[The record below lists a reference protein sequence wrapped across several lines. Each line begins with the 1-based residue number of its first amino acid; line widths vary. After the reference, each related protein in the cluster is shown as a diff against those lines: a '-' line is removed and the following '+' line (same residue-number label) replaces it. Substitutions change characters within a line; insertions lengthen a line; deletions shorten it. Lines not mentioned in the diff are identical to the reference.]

1 MSAVMLRYRPIQYV
15 EDPFRGETRNI
26 GVIAYG
32 MREQHFRCLGDQNA
46 GEFDLG
52 PFSRLSRTA
61 RDNAWVFNEW
71 ATWFNDLAAEDLDCD
86 ERLQERLDQL
96 ERDGAP
102 FIAGREGIVEVPDGE
117 SIDKAVDWLYDR
129 LVREPQARNPDFQEA
144 LENLLAH
151 SGMMLGEG
159 FEKDVEIEF
168 TPAGA
173 SPVRINADYALTGDA
188 GRAVFKVNRFK
199 GARAH
204 LVKRVNDVIY
214 TFQQAVEHGFAAK
227 EFCFALTDRPT
238 KQNKDL
244 HALVSRYGV
253 AINIMDNVAAKTLEL
268 ALKGESPT

>member
-1 MSAVMLRYRPIQYV
+1 MSAVMLKYRPIQYV

-46 GEFDLG
+46 GEFDLA

-71 ATWFNDLAAEDLDCD
+71 ATWFKDLAAEDLDCD
-86 ERLQERLDQL
+86 DKLQERLDQL

-117 SIDKAVDWLYDR
+117 STENAVAWLYDR
-129 LVREPQARNPDFQEA
+129 LVREPQARNSDFQEA
-144 LENLLAH
+144 LENLLAQ

-159 FEKDVEIEF
+159 FEKDIEIEF
-168 TPAGA
+168 TSAGA
-173 SPVRINADYALTGDA
+173 APVRINADYALTDDSR
-188 GRAVFKVNRFK
+188 RAIFKVIRFK
-199 GARAH
+199 GARTH
-204 LVKRVNDVIY
+204 LVKRANDVIY

-227 EFCFALTDRPT
+227 EFCFALTDKPT

-244 HALVSRYGV
+244 HALISRHGV
-253 AINIMDNVAAKTLEL
+253 TVNVMGNLAAETLNL